1 LPLAI
6 ALSYTGLAQD
16 GRFDM
21 KSLER
26 VLALR
31 AKIEGN
37 WGSKAP
43 EGVRYIDLGYYERAL
58 QRVR

>member
-1 LPLAI
+1 
-6 ALSYTGLAQD
+6 
-16 GRFDM
+16 M